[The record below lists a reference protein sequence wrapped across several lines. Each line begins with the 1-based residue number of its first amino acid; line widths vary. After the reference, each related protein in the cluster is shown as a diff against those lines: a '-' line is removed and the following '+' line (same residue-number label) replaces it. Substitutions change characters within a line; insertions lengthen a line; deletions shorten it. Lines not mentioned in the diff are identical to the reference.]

1 MILAGLGSGE
11 LNLAILC
18 FYLPHHRDLSLYPPP
33 SIHTTCPHPWEPKL
47 ELKAQIP
54 SLWCPPSDLKG
65 TCQEQVSDSDSSH
78 LDGNEVLQS
87 NVFLHQELLSF
98 GHKAHGSQEDLL
110 VLCQA
115 FLVLRIRY
123 CNWDLFL
130 WKGKQRW
137 ELGVQ
142 CSFSK
147 NPEEE
152 LYEPCNQCETV
163 IVIISS
169 QIKKPKAQRGQFLV

>member
-1 MILAGLGSGE
+1 M
-11 LNLAILC
+11 
-18 FYLPHHRDLSLYPPP
+18 
-33 SIHTTCPHPWEPKL
+33 
-47 ELKAQIP
+47 
-54 SLWCPPSDLKG
+54 
-65 TCQEQVSDSDSSH
+65 SDSDSSH

-147 NPEEE
+147 NPEKE